1 MDAIIVCAG
10 SATPVLVKAGL
21 ANYYAFQ
28 CSDGSIPGTAPM
40 GAVGLSDL
48 AWSDA
53 SLLVSALL
61 TACVLA
67 TCWNILGKM
76 FHRG

>member
-1 MDAIIVCAG
+1 MQAVITCSGGAIPSFIKDG
-10 SATPVLVKAGL
+10 NK
-21 ANYYAFQ
+21 NYEIT
-28 CSDGSIPGTAPM
+28 CSDGSIPSTAPI
-40 GAVGLSDL
+40 ALGLSDL

-53 SLLVSALL
+53 MLLASALL

-67 TCWNILGKM
+67 TCWNILGKL